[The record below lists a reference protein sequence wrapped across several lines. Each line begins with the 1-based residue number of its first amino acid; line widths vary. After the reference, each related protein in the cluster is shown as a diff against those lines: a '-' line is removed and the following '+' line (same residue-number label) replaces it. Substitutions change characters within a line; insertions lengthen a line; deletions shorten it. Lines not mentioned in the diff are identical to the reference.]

1 MGSPSPWWQVSKVV
15 RAVHGPGLQM
25 VEEDGEGCRCYTSP
39 HLSPV
44 TLTCHLSPREG
55 RIVEGDATFCSLVL
69 GHPPGGLEG
78 TRIEQVRGAQ
88 SPPHITL
95 NYSPLNILSS
105 HP

>member
-44 TLTCHLSPREG
+44 TCHLSPVTCHPSHHPRYTWLMDCDYRGMIPGSVMELAMPHAQLQ
-55 RIVEGDATFCSLVL
+55 VWNSL
-69 GHPPGGLEG
+69 G
-78 TRIEQVRGAQ
+78 
-88 SPPHITL
+88 
-95 NYSPLNILSS
+95 
-105 HP
+105 